1 MPLSM
6 NLFLWS
12 LFLLVNLL
20 ALGIAYLRAQIRA
33 LALGVGAVHT
43 LVANLGL
50 EVKAVRETLSQPPL
64 EVLVARAYDYAVSKA
79 PQNDLAL
86 RRTMAAAVKLFDVGG
101 DGRRDFT
108 DAQVAVAVDAFVQRA
123 KGV

>member
-6 NLFLWS
+6 NLFLS
-12 LFLLVNLL
+12 ALFLLVMLL
-20 ALGIAYLRAQIRA
+20 GLGVVYLRAV
-33 LALGVGAVHT
+33 LGHLEASVAT
-43 LVANLGL
+43 LL
-50 EVKAVRETLSQPPL
+50 EKASQPPL

-79 PQNDLAL
+79 PPNDLAL
-86 RRTMAAAVKLFDVGG
+86 RRTMAAAVTLFDVGG
-101 DGRRDFT
+101 DGKRDFT